1 MHPRLTTTLETNSTG
16 CFTIPG
22 RRRNPA
28 VGAVCVTALADDDQV
43 VRVVRIERLFS
54 WFNAELYRKA
64 LVGKYGAV
72 ADARQGAAFA
82 LGWGPM
88 VPLAS
93 GSQHAL
99 TATYDEDEDMMS
111 RSLNAAQNIRVSL
124 QLIDAAWAARP

>member
-1 MHPRLTTTLETNSTG
+1 
-16 CFTIPG
+16 
-22 RRRNPA
+22 
-28 VGAVCVTALADDDQV
+28 
-43 VRVVRIERLFS
+43 
-54 WFNAELYRKA
+54 
-64 LVGKYGAV
+64 
-72 ADARQGAAFA
+72 
-82 LGWGPM
+82 M